1 MPGDERLLTGI
12 SKESSFTN
20 SHQRLASAI
29 SQRDVVVSINR
40 LLNRVAKERW
50 IIGLQATSQTSIC
63 RFPERNG
70 GLVTRRASS
79 HGEGASGLAD
89 FLIPTDDGGASKNPP
104 DRVGVVISN
113 GFCRYLSIPWSD
125 VLVASDGGIA
135 YLQRAF
141 AEDYGEVARTWEIV
155 CQDAGYGQPRVACAV
170 EKSLLQDIRSAC
182 VQKKLNLAFCKPYFD
197 VALSCFR
204 SQITAERG
212 AFAVVEEDVL
222 TIGSW
227 AAGAIVEVDVEPCE
241 SDWPDVLAAWCARS
255 ALIDSRST
263 EVLVVC
269 PPEWLGAL
277 DDEVGKRGWR
287 VLDWPEGLMA
297 CVAEN
302 PAFALPVCA
311 L

>member
-1 MPGDERLLTGI
+1 M
-12 SKESSFTN
+12 
-20 SHQRLASAI
+20 
-29 SQRDVVVSINR
+29 VSIND
-40 LLNRVAKERW
+40 LLRRVDKERW
-50 IIGLQATSQTSIC
+50 AIGLHAASQASIL
-63 RFPERNG
+63 RLPGRNA
-70 GLVTRRASS
+70 GLVKRCVSGQGESAS
-79 HGEGASGLAD
+79 ELAD
-89 FLIPTDDGGASKNPP
+89 FLIPTDDAGTNKKPP

-125 VLVASDGGIA
+125 VLVESDGGIA

-141 AEDYGEVARTWEIV
+141 AENYGEVARTWEIV
-155 CQDAGYGQPRVACAV
+155 CQDAGYGRPRVACAI

-182 VQKKLNLAFCKPYFD
+182 VQKRLNLAFCKPYFD